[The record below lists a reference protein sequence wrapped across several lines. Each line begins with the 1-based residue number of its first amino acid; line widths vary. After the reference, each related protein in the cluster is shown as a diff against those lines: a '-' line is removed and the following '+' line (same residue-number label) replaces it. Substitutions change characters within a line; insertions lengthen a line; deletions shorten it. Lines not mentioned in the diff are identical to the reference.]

1 MVNFTLRL
9 GKWIKV
15 QGKDLKGNELIVA
28 LIFLMFSIGI
38 IVYAVCKLCLPKIQ
52 SLL

>member
-15 QGKDLKGNELIVA
+15 QGKDLKGNELIMA
-28 LIFLMFSIGI
+28 LIFLMFSIGMI
-38 IVYAVCKLCLPKIQ
+38 IYAVSKLGLPKIQ
-52 SLL
+52 ILL